1 MTPMSTTAP
10 SSPATEPQG
19 AYPFGAFAMQAVLGV
34 RLSTPPSRERGG
46 TA

>member
-10 SSPATEPQG
+10 RSPAAEPQG
-19 AYPFGAFAMQAVLGV
+19 GYPFGAFAMQAILGV
-34 RLSTPPSRERGG
+34 RLSSPPSRERGG